1 MIGIGVRA
9 FTEIGLLS
17 LLFLVLKGYNGYIKP
32 KRLGVIMK
40 TGYELVKDNDFE
52 EAKKMGYLVRA
63 YQGDITIYPPGK
75 VTGISSDHI
84 SIDDKRVFRVANRF
98 QVVDAAQKF

>member
-1 MIGIGVRA
+1 MEAGH
-9 FTEIGLLS
+9 
-17 LLFLVLKGYNGYIKP
+17 
-32 KRLGVIMK
+32 
-40 TGYELVKDNDFE
+40 ELVTDSDFE

-84 SIDDKRVFRVANRF
+84 AIDDKRVFRIASRF
-98 QVVDAAQKF
+98 QVVDV